1 MLVEITKFVG
11 GEVVDNR
18 KLNKVTREA
27 YLALTY
33 TTPQT
38 QMTKLNYVQI
48 YIFFWSYIDIHFI
61 WIYIDYI
68 YLR

>member
-18 KLNKVTREA
+18 KVNKVTREA

-38 QMTKLNYVQI
+38 QMTKLNYA
-48 YIFFWSYIDIHFI
+48 
-61 WIYIDYI
+61 
-68 YLR
+68 

>member
-18 KLNKVTREA
+18 KVNKVTREA

-38 QMTKLNYVQI
+38 QMTKLNY
-48 YIFFWSYIDIHFI
+48 DNIH
-61 WIYIDYI
+61 
-68 YLR
+68 LR